1 MLKQLPKSIT
11 KEIMYQYK
19 CKSIGDCSVAN
30 SGEYV
35 KSETMLN
42 DPKCSDCG
50 CALELVEGSGSGG
63 GSKKSGASPK
73 LVPMIAAG
81 IAAAAI
87 AGGASWYLLGSKPAQ
102 SIAIIP
108 PSAEIM
114 VEEKVVTPTAET
126 ASSGLAPSETETS
139 LARRDADE
147 KLRQGE
153 FSEAERKAARSAALE
168 MIKAAVAKMG
178 QGDLNGAEK
187 ELQQAKERDAT
198 EPLIYY
204 NLAIVHL
211 RQNQPEEALRHME
224 ASFMAGFKHF
234 EAMDQDTDID
244 PLRKSPK
251 FQELLNIYRKNV

>member
-1 MLKQLPKSIT
+1 
-11 KEIMYQYK
+11 MYQYK

-50 CALELVEGSGSGG
+50 CALELVEGSGGSGNGKKG
-63 GSKKSGASPK
+63 GSSTK
-73 LVPMIAAG
+73 LGPMIAAG
-81 IAAAAI
+81 LTVVTI
-87 AGGASWYLLGSKPAQ
+87 AGGAAWYLLGSKPAQ
-102 SIAIIP
+102 SISAAP
-108 PSAEIM
+108 PPPEVV
-114 VEEKVVTPTAET
+114 VEEKVAIPTAE
-126 ASSGLAPSETETS
+126 ASSGGLAPSDTETS
-139 LARRDADE
+139 LARREADE
-147 KLRQGE
+147 KLRHGE

-168 MIKAAVAKMG
+168 MIKTAVAKMG
-178 QGDLNGAEK
+178 QGDLSGAEK

-211 RQNQPEEALRHME
+211 RQNHPEEALRHME

-234 EAMDQDTDID
+234 DAMDQDTDID
-244 PLRKSPK
+244 PLRKLPK
-251 FQELLNIYRKNV
+251 FQELLTIYRKNA

>member
-1 MLKQLPKSIT
+1 
-11 KEIMYQYK
+11 MYQYK

-42 DPKCSDCG
+42 EPKCSDCG
-50 CALELVEGSGSGG
+50 CALELIEGGSSSGG
-63 GSKKSGASPK
+63 GKKGGTSPK
-73 LVPMIAAG
+73 LGPMIAAG
-81 IAAAAI
+81 IAVVAI
-87 AGGASWYLLGSKPAQ
+87 AGGTTWYLLGSKPAH
-102 SIAIIP
+102 SIAVTT
-108 PSAEIM
+108 PSPEVV
-114 VEEKVVTPTAET
+114 VEEKVATPFAEK
-126 ASSGLAPSETETS
+126 ASGGLAPSETETS
-139 LARRDADE
+139 LARRAADE

-153 FSEAERKAARSAALE
+153 FSEAELKAARSAALE
-168 MIKAAVAKMG
+168 MIKTAVAKMG
-178 QGDLNGAEK
+178 QGDLIGAEK

-198 EPLIYY
+198 EPLVYY

-234 EAMDQDTDID
+234 DAMDQDTDID

-251 FQELLNIYRKNV
+251 FQELLSIYRKNV